1 MRRFAFIV
9 FGLVAA
15 ATVLGAQT
23 AGTSKPSGASK
34 PAATATARPAL
45 PMMVI
50 ETDKGTIEIQL
61 FQPDAPKSVDHI
73 IALVN
78 KSFYRSQRFHRV
90 ETSVVQFGD
99 PQSRDMT
106 KQGSWGTGSSYN
118 PIGVVELGK
127 RKNVR
132 GMVGLAHSGNA
143 RLADSQLYIL
153 KRANPMLDGQHV
165 VIGQVVSGM
174 AIVDKIERA
183 DMLKM
188 VTIKAA
194 GPN

>member
-1 MRRFAFIV
+1 MRRLAFLV
-9 FGLVAA
+9 CGLVATA
-15 ATVLGAQT
+15 IVLDAQT
-23 AGTSKPSGASK
+23 ATPAKPGGSAK
-34 PAATATARPAL
+34 PAAAQAASPV
-45 PMMVI
+45 MVI
-50 ETDKGTIEIQL
+50 ETEKGTIEIQL
-61 FQPDAPKSVDHI
+61 FQSEAPKSVDHL

-118 PIGVVELGK
+118 PIGVVELSK

-153 KRANPMLDGQHV
+153 KRANPTLDGQHV
-165 VIGQVVSGM
+165 IVGQVISGM
-174 AIVDKIERA
+174 AVVDKLERA

-194 GPN
+194 AQK

>member
-1 MRRFAFIV
+1 VRRLAFLV
-9 FGLVAA
+9 CGLVATA
-15 ATVLGAQT
+15 IVLDAQT
-23 AGTSKPSGASK
+23 ATPAKPGGSAK
-34 PAATATARPAL
+34 PAAAQAASPV
-45 PMMVI
+45 MVI
-50 ETDKGTIEIQL
+50 ETEKGTIEIQL
-61 FQPDAPKSVDHI
+61 FQSEAPKSVDHL

-118 PIGVVELGK
+118 PIGVVELSK

-153 KRANPMLDGQHV
+153 KRANPTLDGQHV
-165 VIGQVVSGM
+165 IVGQVISGM
-174 AIVDKIERA
+174 AVVDKLERA

-194 GPN
+194 SQK

>member
-1 MRRFAFIV
+1 VRRLAFLV
-9 FGLVAA
+9 CGLVATA
-15 ATVLGAQT
+15 IVLDAQT
-23 AGTSKPSGASK
+23 ATPAKPGGSAK
-34 PAATATARPAL
+34 PAAAQAASPV
-45 PMMVI
+45 MVI
-50 ETDKGTIEIQL
+50 ETEKGTIEIQL
-61 FQPDAPKSVDHI
+61 FQSEAPKSVDHL

-118 PIGVVELGK
+118 PIGVVELSK

-153 KRANPMLDGQHV
+153 KRANPTLDGQHV
-165 VIGQVVSGM
+165 IVGQVISGM
-174 AIVDKIERA
+174 AVVDKLERA

-194 GPN
+194 AQK

>member
-9 FGLVAA
+9 CGLVAA
-15 ATVLGAQT
+15 ATYLGAQT
-23 AGTSKPSGASK
+23 TGTAKPSGTAK
-34 PAATATARPAL
+34 PAAAAQAAL
-45 PMMVI
+45 PVMVL
-50 ETDKGTIEIQL
+50 ETVKGTIEIQL
-61 FQPDAPKSVDHI
+61 FQPEAPKSVDHI
-73 IALVN
+73 IGLVN

-118 PIGVVELGK
+118 PIGVVELSK

-153 KRANPMLDGQHV
+153 KRANPTLDGQHV
-165 VIGQVVSGM
+165 IVGQVVSGM
-174 AIVDKIERA
+174 AVVDKLERA

-194 GPN
+194 GQK

>member
-1 MRRFAFIV
+1 MRRFAVIV
-9 FGLVAA
+9 CGLLVAA
-15 ATVLGAQT
+15 TYLAAQT
-23 AGTSKPSGASK
+23 SAPKPAGTAKPS
-34 PAATATARPAL
+34 ATAAKPVL
-45 PMMVI
+45 PVMVLD
-50 ETDKGTIEIQL
+50 TVKGVIEIQL
-61 FQPDAPKSVDHI
+61 FQPEAPKSVDHI

-118 PIGVVELGK
+118 PIGIAELTK

-153 KRANPMLDGQHV
+153 KRANPTLDGVHV
-165 VIGQVVSGM
+165 IVGQVVTGM
-174 AIVDKIERA
+174 TVVDKLERA
-183 DMLKM
+183 DMIKM

-194 GPN
+194 GQK

>member
-1 MRRFAFIV
+1 MRRLAFLV
-9 FGLVAA
+9 CGLVATA
-15 ATVLGAQT
+15 IVLDAQT
-23 AGTSKPSGASK
+23 ATPAKPGGSAK
-34 PAATATARPAL
+34 PAAAQAASPV
-45 PMMVI
+45 MVI
-50 ETDKGTIEIQL
+50 ETEKGTIEIQL
-61 FQPDAPKSVDHI
+61 FQSEAPKSVDHL

-118 PIGVVELGK
+118 PIGVVELSK

-153 KRANPMLDGQHV
+153 KRANPTLDGQHV
-165 VIGQVVSGM
+165 IVGQVVSGM
-174 AIVDKIERA
+174 AVVDKLERA

-194 GPN
+194 SQK

>member
-9 FGLVAA
+9 FGLVAV
-15 ATVLGAQT
+15 TTSLGAQT
-23 AGTSKPSGASK
+23 AGTGK
-34 PAATATARPAL
+34 PAAAKAAL

-61 FQPDAPKSVDHI
+61 FQSEAPKSVDHI
-73 IALVN
+73 LALVT

-106 KQGSWGTGSSYN
+106 KQASWGTGSSYN
-118 PIGVVELGK
+118 PIGVIELSK

-143 RLADSQLYIL
+143 KLADSQLYIL
-153 KRANPMLDGQHV
+153 KRANPSLDGQHV
-165 VIGQVVSGM
+165 IVGQVVTGM
-174 AIVDKIERA
+174 AVVDKLERA
-183 DMLKM
+183 DILKM

-194 GPN
+194 GQK

>member
-1 MRRFAFIV
+1 MRRLAFLV
-9 FGLVAA
+9 CGLVATA
-15 ATVLGAQT
+15 IVLDAQT
-23 AGTSKPSGASK
+23 ATPAKPGGSAK
-34 PAATATARPAL
+34 PAAAQAASPV
-45 PMMVI
+45 MVI
-50 ETDKGTIEIQL
+50 ETEKGTIEIQL
-61 FQPDAPKSVDHI
+61 FQSEAPKSVDHL

-118 PIGVVELGK
+118 PIGVVELSK
-127 RKNVR
+127 RKNIR

-153 KRANPMLDGQHV
+153 KRANPTLDGQHV
-165 VIGQVVSGM
+165 IVGQVVSGM
-174 AIVDKIERA
+174 AVVDKLERA

-194 GPN
+194 GQK

>member
-1 MRRFAFIV
+1 VRRLAFLVCGLLATAIV
-9 FGLVAA
+9 LD
-15 ATVLGAQT
+15 AQT
-23 AGTSKPSGASK
+23 ATPAKPGGSAK
-34 PAATATARPAL
+34 PAAAQAASPV
-45 PMMVI
+45 MVI
-50 ETDKGTIEIQL
+50 ETEKGTIEIQL
-61 FQPDAPKSVDHI
+61 FQSEAPKSVDHL

-118 PIGVVELGK
+118 PIGVVELSK

-153 KRANPMLDGQHV
+153 KRANPTLDGQHV
-165 VIGQVVSGM
+165 IVGQVISGM
-174 AIVDKIERA
+174 AVVDKIERT
-183 DMLKM
+183 DILKM

-194 GPN
+194 GQK